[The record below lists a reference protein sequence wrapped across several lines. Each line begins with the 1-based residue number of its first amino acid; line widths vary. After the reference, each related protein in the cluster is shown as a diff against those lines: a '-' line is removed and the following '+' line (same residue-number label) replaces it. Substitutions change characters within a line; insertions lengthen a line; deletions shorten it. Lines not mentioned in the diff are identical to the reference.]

1 MSYTRNRY
9 CLTQGLYP
17 DGQTSLRVLLAFL
30 AVNQRAIKKER
41 MQLSKNAAP
50 VLAVIGAMILGALL
64 LRSGSGEPARTTPPP
79 QRDSVSNAPADATVE
94 LSSSQLNALK
104 IEPVSSYPFPVEKS
118 AVGSIDY
125 DEDLSVQVFSPY
137 SGKILTTLVNLG
149 DEVQKE
155 QALYTID
162 SPDLIQ
168 AESSLIGA
176 AATFGLTSKE
186 LARAKD
192 LYGTNGVS
200 ERELEQATSDQQ
212 TAEGALKAAR
222 HAVRLFGKTET
233 EINRIAASRQIDPE
247 LIVRSPVSGR
257 ITARNAQPG
266 LLVQPGGTPAPYSV
280 ADLSTKWMVANVTE
294 SDSPLFH
301 VGQAVQA
308 KVMAFGE
315 RVFEGK
321 ISRMGTALDPA
332 THRVMVR
339 CEIADPKD
347 ELRPGMLA
355 NFTIQVQGPIE
366 SLCIPMPGVV
376 RNGDGSMAAWVT
388 TDRHQFAQRI
398 ITVGLQRDGRYQVLD
413 GLKPGELAVSEGAIF
428 LSNMLEAPPTD

>member
-1 MSYTRNRY
+1 MKDRAT
-9 CLTQGLYP
+9 
-17 DGQTSLRVLLAFL
+17 LR
-30 AVNQRAIKKER
+30 KKGV
-41 MQLSKNAAP
+41 P
-50 VLAVIGAMILGALL
+50 VLIAIGAIVLALVV
-64 LRSGSGEPARTTPPP
+64 LRPGSGQPAKANSSIH
-79 QRDSVSNAPADATVE
+79 SVAATNAPPSAATVE
-94 LSSSQLNALK
+94 LAASQLNAVK
-104 IEPVSSYPFPVEKS
+104 IEPVQSYPFPVERS
-118 AVGSIDY
+118 APGSINY

-137 SGKILTTLVNLG
+137 PGKILAAMANLG
-149 DEVQKE
+149 DEVQKG
-155 QALYTID
+155 QPLYTID

-168 AESSLIGA
+168 AESTLIAA
-176 AATFGLTSKE
+176 AATFSLTTKE
-186 LARAKD
+186 LARAKE

-200 ERELEQATSDQQ
+200 EREIEQTTSDQQ

-222 HAVRLFGKTET
+222 NAVLLFGKTDT
-233 EINRIAASRQIDPE
+233 EIDRIAASRQIDPA
-247 LIVRSPVSGR
+247 LIVRSPISGR

-266 LLVQPGGTPAPYSV
+266 LLVQPGSAPAPYAV

-321 ISRMGTALDPA
+321 ISRMATALDPS

-339 CEIADPKD
+339 CEIADPQD

-355 NFTIQVQGPIE
+355 NFTIQVHEPVD
-366 SLCIPMPGVV
+366 SPSIPMTGIV
-376 RNGDGSMAAWVT
+376 RNGDGTMAAWVT
-388 TDRHQFAQRI
+388 GDRRQFEQRI
-398 ITVGLQRDGRYQVLD
+398 VNLGLQRDGRYQVLA
-413 GLKPGELAVSEGAIF
+413 GLKPGDLVVTDGAIF